1 MDLPETYGPLA
12 MAIEQGDVEA
22 GVAEAKRLVAAG
34 TDLVTIFKD
43 AIEPYM
49 QDVGDRFSRLQIFLP
64 EMMTSAMVVKG
75 IQAELSDTLAADGG
89 VESNG
94 KVVIGTAYGDIH
106 DIGKNMVI
114 IMLEV
119 NGFEVIDLGVGVEP
133 LDFVK
138 KAREVDADIVCISSL
153 LTSSVP
159 YMTETV
165 QMIKERPSD
174 RERFKVAVGGGPVNE
189 ELADSIGADGYGED
203 ASEAVT
209 EMFALL
215 AGREA

>member
-1 MDLPETYGPLA
+1 MELPEIYSTLVE
-12 MAIEQGDVEA
+12 AIEQGEVEA
-22 GVAEAKRLVAAG
+22 GVAEAKRLVASG

-43 AIEPYM
+43 AIEPLM
-49 QDVGDRFSRLQIFLP
+49 KDVGDRFSRLEIFLP
-64 EMMTSAMVVKG
+64 EMMTSALVVKG
-75 IQAELSDTLAADGG
+75 IQSELADTLAADGG
-89 VESNG
+89 VESRG
-94 KVVIGTAYGDIH
+94 KVVIGTAFGDIH

-119 NGFEVIDLGVGVEP
+119 NGFEVIDMGVGVEP

-138 KAREVDADIVCISSL
+138 KAREVDADVIGISSL

-159 YMTETV
+159 YMMETV

-174 RERFKVAVGGGPVNE
+174 SDRFKVAVGGGPVNE
-189 ELADSIGADGYGED
+189 ELAEKIGADGFGDD

-209 EMFALL
+209 MISALL
-215 AGREA
+215 AGRES

>member
-1 MDLPETYGPLA
+1 MELPDAYRTLVE
-12 MAIEQGDVEA
+12 AIEQGDVEA
-22 GVAEAKRLVAAG
+22 GVAEAKHLVNTG
-34 TDLVTIFKD
+34 TDLVTIFKE
-43 AIEPYM
+43 AVEPLM
-49 QDVGDRFSRLQIFLP
+49 QDVGDRFSRLEIFLP

-75 IQAELSDTLAADGG
+75 IQSELADTLAAGGG
-89 VESNG
+89 VETHG

-114 IMLEV
+114 IMLED

-138 KAREVDADIVCISSL
+138 KAREVNADIVCISSL

-174 RERFKVAVGGGPVNE
+174 SERFRVAVGGGPVNE
-189 ELADSIGADGYGED
+189 ELAEKIGADGYGED

-215 AGREA
+215 AGRES

>member
-1 MDLPETYGPLA
+1 MEFPQVYGQLVD
-12 MAIEQGDVEA
+12 AIEQGDVDA
-22 GVAEAKRLVAAG
+22 GVAEAKSLVDSG
-34 TDLVTIFKD
+34 TDLLTIFKD
-43 AIEPYM
+43 VVEPLM
-49 QDVGDRFSRLQIFLP
+49 QDVGDRFSRLEIFLP

-75 IQAELSDTLAADGG
+75 IQSELAETLAAAGG
-89 VESNG
+89 VESRG
-94 KVVIGTAYGDIH
+94 KIVIGTAYGDIH

-119 NGFEVIDLGVGVEP
+119 NGFEVIDMGVGVEP
-133 LDFVK
+133 LEFVK
-138 KAREVDADIVCISSL
+138 KAREVDADIIAISSL

-174 RERFKVAVGGGPVNE
+174 AERFKVAVGGGPVNE

-203 ASEAVT
+203 ASGAVT
-209 EMFALL
+209 EMYALL
-215 AGREA
+215 AGRES

>member
-1 MDLPETYGPLA
+1 MEFPQVYGQLVD
-12 MAIEQGDVEA
+12 AIERGDVDA
-22 GVAEAKRLVAAG
+22 GVAEAKRLVDSG
-34 TDLVTIFKD
+34 TDLLTIFKD
-43 AIEPYM
+43 VVEPLM
-49 QDVGDRFSRLQIFLP
+49 QDVGDRFSRLEIFLP

-75 IQAELSDTLAADGG
+75 IQSELAETLAAAGG
-89 VESNG
+89 VESRG
-94 KVVIGTAYGDIH
+94 KIVIGTAYGDIH

-119 NGFEVIDLGVGVEP
+119 NGFEVIDMGVGVEP
-133 LDFVK
+133 LEFVK
-138 KAREVDADIVCISSL
+138 KAREVDADIIAISSL

-174 RERFKVAVGGGPVNE
+174 ADRFKVAVGGGPVNE

-203 ASEAVT
+203 ASGAVT
-209 EMFALL
+209 EMYALL
-215 AGREA
+215 AGRES

>member
-1 MDLPETYGPLA
+1 MELPDAYRTLVE
-12 MAIEQGDVEA
+12 AIEQGDVEA
-22 GVAEAKRLVAAG
+22 GVAEAKHLVNTG
-34 TDLVTIFKD
+34 TDLVTIFKE
-43 AIEPYM
+43 AVEPLM
-49 QDVGDRFSRLQIFLP
+49 QDVGDRFSRLEIFLP

-75 IQAELSDTLAADGG
+75 IQSELADTLAAGGG
-89 VESNG
+89 VESHG

-138 KAREVDADIVCISSL
+138 KAREVNADIVCISSL

-174 RERFKVAVGGGPVNE
+174 SERFRVAVGGGPVNE
-189 ELADSIGADGYGED
+189 ELAEKIGADGYGED

-215 AGREA
+215 AGRES